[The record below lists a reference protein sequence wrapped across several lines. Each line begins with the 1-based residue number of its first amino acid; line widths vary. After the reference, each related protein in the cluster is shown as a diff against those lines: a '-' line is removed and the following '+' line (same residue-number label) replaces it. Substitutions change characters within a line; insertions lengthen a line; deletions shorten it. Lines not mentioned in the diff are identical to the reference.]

1 MDSKANSQLCC
12 VCHEKPGTRTLGGR
26 PYCDEDYAHAVSEN
40 RGFVRSGLINLGLI
54 VVFTVV
60 VSIIGAA
67 VPLEL
72 SEGQLLVVGL
82 VLALIPA
89 FLWLGFFYQQ
99 DRLEPEPRHY
109 VVGVFVLALL
119 VSDVI
124 GRRLLND
131 FFQVRDWLALDNTS
145 ALVGYIFVVGFTLEA
160 IKYAIV
166 RFTVYPT
173 REFDERMDGIVYGTA
188 AGLGVATMLNL
199 NFILDSG
206 GAAISTGV
214 IYIVITALAQGA
226 FGGVVG
232 YFLGEAKFIS
242 EPIWWM
248 PLGVTIAAVLNG
260 LFLYFLAEVNQAGIT
275 VSPWRGMLFALAVAA
290 VTFGAL
296 LYLIRRA
303 IAQTL
308 KTGVTD
314 TGAAPQG
321 D

>member
-1 MDSKANSQLCC
+1 M
-12 VCHEKPGTRTLGGR
+12 
-26 PYCDEDYAHAVSEN
+26 
-40 RGFVRSGLINLGLI
+40 
-54 VVFTVV
+54 
-60 VSIIGAA
+60 
-67 VPLEL
+67 
-72 SEGQLLVVGL
+72 
-82 VLALIPA
+82 
-89 FLWLGFFYQQ
+89 
-99 DRLEPEPRHY
+99 
-109 VVGVFVLALL
+109 GVFLLALL

-131 FFQVRDWLALDNTS
+131 FFRVREWASLDSTS
-145 ALVGYIFVVGFTLEA
+145 ALIAYIFVVGFTLEA
-160 IKYAIV
+160 IKYLVV

-188 AGLGVATMLNL
+188 AGLGVATMLNV

-232 YFLGEAKFIS
+232 YFLGEAKFVS
-242 EPIWWM
+242 EPMWWM
-248 PLGVTIAAVLNG
+248 PLGVIVASALNG
-260 LFLYFLAEVNQAGIT
+260 LFSYFLAEVNQAGIT
-275 VSPWRGMLFALAVAA
+275 VSPWRGLLFALIVAA
-290 VTFGAL
+290 ITFAAL

-308 KTGVTD
+308 KAGPAS
-314 TGAAPQG
+314 AAPQG